1 MGAFA
6 QEPIE
11 LENRR
16 VDTQR
21 EEQRPQGVTLLD
33 PRGGREIEVPEEQL
47 RVSTVA
53 PMSPS
58 RQTGKMGAEL
68 CQRFLAIDRIEGVLK
83 IQLKDYFVVTVCVT

>member
-1 MGAFA
+1 M
-6 QEPIE
+6 
-11 LENRR
+11 
-16 VDTQR
+16 
-21 EEQRPQGVTLLD
+21 D

-58 RQTGKMGAEL
+58 GQTRKMGAEF
-68 CQRFLAIDRIEGVLK
+68 CQRFLAIDHIEGVLK